1 MLSIWEDCSLT
12 SAQELEP
19 LILDA
24 SSKLSKRG
32 RDAFNSVY
40 RKSGNVSSFA
50 HLIISADFSWKS
62 LSHIGQKTCQ
72 ELTDF
77 TASLLDL
84 FQKHKNLKGIED
96 WESLKR
102 EYDLR
107 SLGIR
112 PKDAKRIVSIEHNI
126 GHFPLCAFTYSWI
139 IALDERDKFICENGM
154 NIWSNRELMGL
165 TDIAEHLDITN
176 ERARQL
182 RVKVFDDLK
191 SIISRIST
199 DVHCHYDFLSESLVK
214 DTEDKEG
221 SSFNANFTR
230 FLIGSYYNEM
240 MVVGNVEDAIMFKL
254 RGGDA
259 AAFIA
264 AVPRELCSEFDFN
277 GFIEQLSA
285 LHKEPHTETILFPL
299 PENTRLNEVSSKL
312 AYLNFGWKTD
322 DSSLVIPPNADKNLP
337 EIMEDIIKR
346 AGHPLTIDQILEEY
360 ARLYPSRI
368 ADKNR
373 IRANM
378 QSNPRITPIGRSGV
392 YSLSDW
398 KDGSSRGGTIRSFV
412 RECIETS
419 ESHIVPMSQVIEY
432 VRQFRPTITQ
442 ENLIAN
448 LMLETEKSFSV
459 IWKDNESY
467 LTYSSQDVPDDFKKI
482 TRTYSGRRSFEENIE
497 LLKKFISEQ
506 GRMPQRGRD
515 NDESRLAAFL
525 SNQRSL
531 RQRGLISKE
540 REAIIED
547 IEKRLSGPMQL
558 ELF

>member
-40 RKSGNVSSFA
+40 RKNGDVSSFA
-50 HLIISADFSWKS
+50 QLIIGADFSWKS
-62 LSHIGQKTCQ
+62 LPHLGQKTCQ
-72 ELTDF
+72 ELSDF
-77 TASLLDL
+77 TARLLDL
-84 FQKHKNLKGIED
+84 FHKHKNLKGLED

-112 PKDAKRIVSIEHNI
+112 PEDAKRIVSIEHNI
-126 GHFPLCAFTYSWI
+126 GHFPLCAFTHSWI
-139 IALDERDKFICENGM
+139 AALDERDRFICENGM
-154 NIWSNRELMGL
+154 NIWNNRELMGL
-165 TDIAEHLDITN
+165 ADIAEHLDITN

-191 SIISRIST
+191 FIISRIST
-199 DVHCHYDFLSESLVK
+199 DAHCHYDFLSEGLVK

-259 AAFIA
+259 DAFIA
-264 AVPRELCSEFDFN
+264 AVPRELRSEFDFN
-277 GFIEQLSA
+277 GFIEKLSA
-285 LHKEPHTETILFPL
+285 LNKEPHTETILVPL
-299 PENTRLNEVSSKL
+299 PEDTRLKEISSKL

-337 EIMEDIIKR
+337 EIMEDIIR
-346 AGHPLTIDQILEEY
+346 CAGHPLTIDQILEEY
-360 ARLYPSRI
+360 TRLYPSRI

-419 ESHIVPMSQVIEY
+419 ESHIVPTSQVIEY
-432 VRQFRPTITQ
+432 VRQFRPAITQ

-467 LTYSSQDVPDDFKKI
+467 LTYSSQEVPDDFKKI
-482 TRTYSGRRSFEENIE
+482 TRAYSRRRSFEENVE

-547 IEKRLSGPMQL
+547 IEKRLSGLIQL